1 MEIKTLISALAL
13 AVFVS
18 GCATP
23 TVNLST
29 AEPIKVDIAMRLDVY
44 QHSKEA
50 AKKSPAAPA
59 TIDPES
65 SRRNRMADI
74 QQFKNAL
81 LVGEG
86 RDGLLVLRNETPGE
100 YGDYVRK
107 TLMAENDDRMAL
119 MKSTAEREKIP
130 LPDVQRKQS
139 ELWQNRS
146 FKNEWI
152 EVEKPEGAWAWIQ
165 KE

>member
-1 MEIKTLISALAL
+1 MEKHSIMLLLSCLLA
-13 AVFVS
+13 
-18 GCATP
+18 GCTTP

-29 AEPIKVDIAMRLDVY
+29 SEPIKVNIEMRLDVY
-44 QHSKEA
+44 QHAQAGSKKPTTPSVVA
-50 AKKSPAAPA
+50 L
-59 TIDPES
+59 DPES
-65 SRRNRMADI
+65 ARRNRMADI
-74 QQFKNAL
+74 QQFKNSL

-86 RDGLLVLRNETPGE
+86 RDGLLVLIEKNTPGE

-107 TLMAENDDRMAL
+107 TLSAENDDRMAL
-119 MKSTAEREKIP
+119 MKSASERDKVS
-130 LPDVQRKQS
+130 LPDVQRKQA

-152 EVEKPEGAWAWIQ
+152 EVAKPEGSWVWVQ